1 MKKREHLHTVSRN
14 GNWCGHC
21 GNGMAI
27 PQKTKKRTTIWS
39 INFTPGYISEEDENN
54 NLKRS
59 MNPDGQS
66 SIFTIAKIW
75 KQSVSTSRWMEKN
88 VEHTH
93 DGILLRYRKKNEIL
107 PCATTWMD
115 LEGIILSG
123 ISQTEKD
130 KCYMLSI
137 ICGFYKIKKTSE
149 YNKKERLTVI
159 ENN

>member
-1 MKKREHLHTVSRN
+1 MV
-14 GNWCGHC
+14 
-21 GNGMAI
+21 
-27 PQKTKKRTTIWS
+27 
-39 INFTPGYISEEDENN
+39 
-54 NLKRS
+54 
-59 MNPDGQS
+59 
-66 SIFTIAKIW
+66 
-75 KQSVSTSRWMEKN
+75 
-88 VEHTH
+88 HTH
-93 DGILLRYRKKNEIL
+93 DGILLSYRKKNEIL